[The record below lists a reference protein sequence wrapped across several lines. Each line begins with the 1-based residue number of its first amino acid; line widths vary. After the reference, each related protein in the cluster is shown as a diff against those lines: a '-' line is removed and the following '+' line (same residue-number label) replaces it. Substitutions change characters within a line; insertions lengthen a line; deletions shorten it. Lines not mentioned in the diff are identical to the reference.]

1 MPFEKCAIFQV
12 CLHRPQTKRHSQ
24 SHPFSLSLSERL
36 HRHRIPWLEHI
47 IFSSFTDYDRIAF
60 LFSPMRFSLLIFF
73 PIESLVHLFA
83 FHVCCCFSGFDVLLA
98 EYKNELLD
106 KNDQNAA
113 HTNRYNLEMLSI
125 FCLPEDLHN
134 TKSYVS
140 CAIVKPFFSFSLPN
154 YDDEPRIFAIFLSS
168 NEMIYL
174 LAHRDI
180 THMRIAHKPIHS
192 HLIANI
198 AFVCAL
204 WSD

>member
-1 MPFEKCAIFQV
+1 MFVAASVVLTC
-12 CLHRPQTKRHSQ
+12 CWLNTRTN
-24 SHPFSLSLSERL
+24 ER
-36 HRHRIPWLEHI
+36 
-47 IFSSFTDYDRIAF
+47 A
-60 LFSPMRFSLLIFF
+60 
-73 PIESLVHLFA
+73 
-83 FHVCCCFSGFDVLLA
+83 
-98 EYKNELLD
+98 LD

-125 FCLPEDLHN
+125 SCLPEDLHN

-154 YDDEPRIFAIFLSS
+154 YDDEPRIFAILLSS

-180 THMRIAHKPIHS
+180 THMRVAHKPIHS

-204 WSD
+204 

>member
-1 MPFEKCAIFQV
+1 MP
-12 CLHRPQTKRHSQ
+12 
-24 SHPFSLSLSERL
+24 
-36 HRHRIPWLEHI
+36 EHI
-47 IFSSFTDYDRIAF
+47 SAVFFLLKIINKLRIVFAI
-60 LFSPMRFSLLIFF
+60 RFSIVLSFAAPCLL
-73 PIESLVHLFA
+73 
-83 FHVCCCFSGFDVLLA
+83 LLQWFWRVA
-98 EYKNELLD
+98 GWIQERTNERALD

-140 CAIVKPFFSFSLPN
+140 CAIVKPFFSFSLRN